1 MADPEDAEL
10 TRRRV
15 LVALIVLLPI
25 LWIFGGAVLRGDRFN
40 CRDTASF
47 YYPLFAWEC
56 GEWESGRLPLWSAQD
71 NLGLPLLADGSSSVL
86 YPAKLVFA
94 LPLDFPRRFAL
105 YIAMH
110 VLGAAASAWWLARRL
125 GASCN
130 AAGLCAIAYVLGGN
144 VLFQYSNPIFLVGAA
159 WLPLALG
166 AAERTYTRLS
176 YGWACALGAILAMMV
191 LGGDPQLAYHVMLL
205 CVLLAW
211 LRRRHRPHFAGD
223 LSAPARITRRV
234 LGSRL
239 SLLATSAVV
248 GYALAAVQIMPAAQ
262 WAAKSERAAW
272 HTPRNVWEAAA
283 CVGEVWRGR
292 RQELPREGL
301 WSGILSTPK
310 AGTHYAHIY
319 EFSVGPW
326 RWAEWFWP
334 NFSGRSFPTNRR
346 WITMIPSEGR
356 AWTPSLYLGLLP
368 IGLAISAL
376 RWRHG
381 PRRVRWISWCVLLAI
396 ASSLGWFGIGWLVHQ
411 VRVSWL
417 GAPVDSAALGQPV
430 GGPYWLMVTFLP
442 GYALFRYPA
451 KWLVI
456 ASLGLSLLAA
466 RGFDRV
472 VRGDRR
478 AALRVLAAITAI
490 SLAAVTFAC
499 LSQSMWQDGLQ
510 LAQANKIFGPL
521 DTNGAIHDLEGGLLH
536 AAIAGLAALA
546 WIAMLGRRPFRGVA
560 AIGVVLAAL
569 DVTIANSW
577 MVTSQP
583 SDSRASD
590 TTVASRITGISS
602 EEPPP
607 RILRVSRWQWL
618 PREWSF
624 RSSADRLSEILAW
637 EQATLAPRHH
647 LPAGVAIVESFNTL
661 VSQDMLALLKV
672 MREHSVQDGQ
682 AMSSLLDALS
692 VRYLVGPTRM
702 KTSGRP
708 AAISDSTLVAS
719 TLGESMQGELI
730 EVRENP
736 DAFPRCWIVHDVLRL
751 PPLGTRDP
759 LAVER
764 RTREIFF
771 PEGASRNFART
782 AIVETARPL
791 EAFRGRGERDA
802 CRIANWT
809 PTHVEIEAELKVAG
823 LLVWNDQFD
832 SGWVAEAVS
841 GPLASRGR
849 LPVLRT
855 NRLMRGVQLPAGK
868 HRIVWSYRP
877 RSITMGALV
886 SAASLVI
893 LCIGSG
899 LLHRERGL
907 VTLWLRRR
915 N

>member
-1 MADPEDAEL
+1 M
-10 TRRRV
+10 TRSRA
-15 LVALIVLLPI
+15 LAALIVLLPI
-25 LWIFGGAVLRGDRFN
+25 LWIFGGAVVRGDRFN

-56 GEWESGRLPLWSAQD
+56 EEWESGRMPLWSAHD

-94 LPLDFPRRFAL
+94 LPLSFPQRFAL
-105 YIAMH
+105 YIVLH
-110 VLGAAASAWWLARRL
+110 VLGAAAAAWWLARRL

-130 AAGLCAIAYVLGGN
+130 AAGLCAVSYVLGGS
-144 VLFQYSNPIFLVGAA
+144 VLFQYSNPIFLVGSA
-159 WLPLALG
+159 WLPLAMG

-176 YGWACALGAILAMMV
+176 YRWACALGAILAMMV

-211 LRRRHRPHFAGD
+211 LRRRHRPHTVGD
-223 LSAPARITRRV
+223 TSMPSRILQRV

-262 WAAKSERAAW
+262 SAARSERAAW

-283 CVGEVWRGR
+283 CVGEVWLGR

-301 WSGILSTPK
+301 WSGILNTPK

-346 WITMIPSEGR
+346 WISMIPSEGR

-417 GAPVDSAALGQPV
+417 GAPADTAMLGQPV

-442 GYALFRYPA
+442 GYAFFRYPA

-456 ASLGLSLLAA
+456 ASLGLSLLSA

-472 VRGDRR
+472 AQGHRR
-478 AALRVLAAITAI
+478 AALRVLTAITAI
-490 SLAAVTFAC
+490 SLAAVAIAF
-499 LSQSMWQDGLQ
+499 LSQPMWQDGLH
-510 LAQANKIFGPL
+510 LAPANKIFGPL
-521 DTNGAIHDLEGGLLH
+521 DTNGALRDLEGGLLH
-536 AAIAGLAALA
+536 ATLIGLAAIA
-546 WIAMLGRRPFRGVA
+546 WIALLGSRPFRGVA

-569 DVTIANSW
+569 DLSIANSW
-577 MVTSQP
+577 MVTTQP
-583 SDSRASD
+583 SESHGSPFSVASD
-590 TTVASRITGISS
+590 ITGVSS

-607 RILRVSRWQWL
+607 RILRVSRWQWF
-618 PREWSF
+618 PHQWNI
-624 RSSADRLSEILAW
+624 RSSDDRLSEILAW
-637 EQATLAPRHH
+637 EEATLAPRHQM
-647 LPAGVAIVESFNTL
+647 PAGVAIVESFNTL

-672 MREHSVQDGQ
+672 MRERSGQDSH
-682 AMSSLLDALS
+682 ALSSLLDALS
-692 VRYLVGPTRM
+692 VRYLVGPTRS
-702 KTSGRP
+702 KTPRRP
-708 AAISDSTLVAS
+708 AADSDSAQITSL
-719 TLGESMQGELI
+719 QGEPI

-736 DAFPRCWIVHDVLRL
+736 DAFPRCWIVHDVLRM

-764 RTREIFF
+764 RTREVLF
-771 PEGASRNFART
+771 PEGVSRDFAKT

-791 EAFRGRGERDA
+791 ESFRGKGERDA
-802 CRIANWT
+802 CRIARWT
-809 PTHVEIEAELKVAG
+809 PTQVEIEAELKVAG
-823 LLVWNDQFD
+823 LLVWNDHFD
-832 SGWVAEAVS
+832 PGWVAEAVS
-841 GPLASRGR
+841 GPLSSRGR
-849 LPVLRT
+849 LTVLRT

-877 RSITMGALV
+877 RSIAMGAFV
-886 SAASLVI
+886 SIASAI
-893 LCIGSG
+893 SLCVGIG

-915 N
+915 R